1 MGDGTM
7 VVLVVWYHTKLYT
20 GEDNRI
26 GRPDVVRIRERE
38 KENASPRRKNDDTL
52 RVRTTI
58 YCSTIHHTST
68 IFGWYH
74 TIQYTRTQY
83 LASNCIPLISYVA
96 IEVGMVSSSNSTIS
110 LFTAGAAGI
119 AAVSA
124 VALTLLQSDAASR
137 RILPVGQLAAKRR
150 VEYNYRWTQA
160 LEKAKLQ
167 VQFFLSG
174 GVNESSADEAL
185 LRTTILTEESEM
197 QELVDKILSK
207 KDPTDVRVV
216 RLGKDAQRSSTEFFL
231 WLISTRSHEV
241 YQLPLTQFTT
251 LLGRAFERQI
261 MSSAFCFVSDAS
273 ASAASRTVVGL
284 VRASKTAVHVVEEP
298 LWMAS
303 LAAILEHNLLSAS
316 TAETVLF
323 SLCRMEAQTSSKSP
337 TLLITL
343 PGQASTA
350 LLLPL
355 LQKVFPDDRHVFSYT
370 GCVRTVQYAAQLRKS
385 HPRAKVPKSVDEA
398 LKFDNPVSVTTPI
411 YRTLYKSANVM
422 KSFLGSLASLPIEVA
437 DTVETWMGAVDAF
450 LELKEEDK
458 VNGYLPYVFKLD
470 YIQNGSLEKEK
481 KAYWC
486 VVSLLQFV
494 TGSRTRAKDL
504 TEQQIDA
511 AISWLKDQP
520 TKLCSLDHQR
530 KAVEE
535 TVFNHKRILLENK
548 TLLDTV
554 QPTQHWTL
562 KQAVKAGCACCA
574 PDEDEDPEDM
584 GALTE
589 KLAAFKNGSKKPV
602 NGGYVD
608 GKTAFAFDPTR
619 FST

>member
-1 MGDGTM
+1 
-7 VVLVVWYHTKLYT
+7 
-20 GEDNRI
+20 
-26 GRPDVVRIRERE
+26 
-38 KENASPRRKNDDTL
+38 
-52 RVRTTI
+52 
-58 YCSTIHHTST
+58 
-68 IFGWYH
+68 
-74 TIQYTRTQY
+74 
-83 LASNCIPLISYVA
+83 
-96 IEVGMVSSSNSTIS
+96 MVSSTHSTIP
-110 LFTAGAAGI
+110 LLTAGAAGI

-137 RILPVGQLAAKRR
+137 RILPAGQLAVKRR

-167 VQFFLSG
+167 VQYFLSG
-174 GVNESSADEAL
+174 GVNDSSSDEVLLKTAL
-185 LRTTILTEESEM
+185 LTEETEM
-197 QELVDKILSK
+197 QELVDKIVSK
-207 KDPTDVRVV
+207 KDQTDLRVV
-216 RLGKDAQRSSTEFFL
+216 RIGKDTELSSTEFFL
-231 WLISTRSHEV
+231 WLISSGNQDV
-241 YQLPLTQFTT
+241 YQLPLSQFTT

-261 MSSAFCFVSDAS
+261 TSTAFCFVCDAS

-284 VRASKTAVHVVEEP
+284 VKASKATVYMVEEP
-298 LWMAS
+298 LWMAC
-303 LAAILEHNLLSAS
+303 LAAILEQNLLSAS

-343 PGQASTA
+343 PGQASTN

-355 LQKVFPDDRHVFSYT
+355 LQKVFPDDRYVFSYT
-370 GCVRTVQYAAQLRKS
+370 GCIRTVQYAAQLRKS
-385 HPRAKVPKSVDEA
+385 YPRAKVPKSVDEA

-411 YRTLYKSANVM
+411 YQTLYKSANVM
-422 KSFLGSLASLPIEVA
+422 KPFRESLASLPIEVA

-481 KAYWC
+481 NAYWC

-511 AISWLKDQP
+511 AISWFKDQP
-520 TKLCSLDHQR
+520 TNLPVLVHQR
-530 KAVEE
+530 KAVEG

-562 KQAVKAGCACCA
+562 KQAVKAGCSCCA
-574 PDEDEDPEDM
+574 PDEDEGAEDM

-589 KLAAFKNGSKKPV
+589 KLAAFKDSSKKAV
-602 NGGYVD
+602 NGGFVD
-608 GKTAFAFDPTR
+608 GKTSFAFDPTR